1 MDKNDF
7 LNALRQEIATFRSA
21 VSNQNGDW
29 TIKGFIDIAKNIYT
43 ISTDTKVISK
53 VMELSLF
60 PELLQFAKKYDL
72 EMILAAQQNFYPD
85 ISF

>member
-21 VSNQNGDW
+21 VSTQNGDW

-53 VMELSLF
+53 VMELLLF
-60 PELLQFAKKYDL
+60 P
-72 EMILAAQQNFYPD
+72 
-85 ISF
+85 